1 MMSESIRQSST
12 KAVPDDET
20 EILKI
25 LGQFVEAFDKRDAEL
40 YAASFSKD
48 ADWENAFGGRAR
60 GRAEI
65 RDFVRRV
72 YPLFRSSSQM
82 LIDTRINMVAPGVA
96 VADIVRELTD
106 IVNEGGVPVPDRR
119 VRTTFVLRK
128 ETERWQVVLF
138 RAGDLRH
145 RLEGD

>member
-40 YAASFSKD
+40 YAASFSED

-72 YPLFRSSSQM
+72 YPLFRSSSQESGFPIEGSGR
-82 LIDTRINMVAPGVA
+82 LSSYAKKLKGGRSSYSGPG
-96 VADIVRELTD
+96 T
-106 IVNEGGVPVPDRR
+106 
-119 VRTTFVLRK
+119 
-128 ETERWQVVLF
+128 
-138 RAGDLRH
+138 
-145 RLEGD
+145 